1 MLALEPR
8 CTHPQGQSNPES
20 LSSNRLCKHNR
31 SWGDSPSIASQTG
44 TAFPAPKQG
53 PFPASLTAQT
63 ARGCFGTTNAG
74 TPGQVV
80 PKTETKPWFSQL
92 SSAPLNPMTP
102 IPSQKNVVAMD
113 ACFLLL
119 ALEEGPPLSAR
130 LRGGD
135 GVGDI
140 FPITSPAVKLCTS
153 PSRRRNRPQLSQ
165 TNSVREAETAER
177 NAARGL
183 LCAREPTVCTPR
195 GTPSPGRGSPPA
207 RGSLETRNPDT
218 PEEPAL
224 PRACAGDSRGRQ
236 GTGGRDRE
244 TWREGTEGTTTLS

>member
-53 PFPASLTAQT
+53 PSPASLTAQT

-165 TNSVREAETAER
+165 TIQSGRQKRPREMLPEAYCAQES
-177 NAARGL
+177 L
-183 LCAREPTVCTPR
+183 LCV
-195 GTPSPGRGSPPA
+195 PPA
-207 RGSLETRNPDT
+207 GPPLQ
-218 PEEPAL
+218 AVA
-224 PRACAGDSRGRQ
+224 PRRPGVP
-236 GTGGRDRE
+236 
-244 TWREGTEGTTTLS
+244 

>member
-1 MLALEPR
+1 MTALEPR
-8 CTHPQGQSNPES
+8 GTHPQGQSNPES
-20 LSSNRLCKHNR
+20 LSSNRLSKHNR

-63 ARGCFGTTNAG
+63 AQGCFGTTNVG

-80 PKTETKPWFSQL
+80 PKTETKPWLSQL

-102 IPSQKNVVAMD
+102 IPSQKNAVAMD

-130 LRGGD
+130 LRRGD

-153 PSRRRNRPQLSQ
+153 SLRRNRPQLSQ
-165 TNSVREAETAER
+165 TNSASEAETAEG
-177 NAARGL
+177 NAAPEAYCAQESL
-183 LCAREPTVCTPR
+183 LCAPPPAGPPSRSSFPDGLGFLRNEEPGHTGR
-195 GTPSPGRGSPPA
+195 AGTPSGLR
-207 RGSLETRNPDT
+207 
-218 PEEPAL
+218 
-224 PRACAGDSRGRQ
+224 RGRPRPTGDGRKGQ
-236 GTGGRDRE
+236 GDMEGGD
-244 TWREGTEGTTTLS
+244 

>member
-1 MLALEPR
+1 MTALEPR

-20 LSSNRLCKHNR
+20 LSINRLCKHNR

-63 ARGCFGTTNAG
+63 AQGCFGTTNAG
-74 TPGQVV
+74 TPWQVV
-80 PKTETKPWFSQL
+80 PQTETKPWLSQL

-102 IPSQKNVVAMD
+102 IPSQKNAVAMD

-140 FPITSPAVKLCTS
+140 FPITSTAVKLCTS

-165 TNSVREAETAER
+165 TNSASEAETP
-177 NAARGL
+177 RGMLPEAYCAQGSL
-183 LCAREPTVCTPR
+183 LCATPAGPPSR
-195 GTPSPGRGSPPA
+195 PWFPAGQEFLSGTRTHRKSGHSLGPAPGTA
-207 RGSLETRNPDT
+207 EAD
-218 PEEPAL
+218 
-224 PRACAGDSRGRQ
+224 RGRAE
-236 GTGGRDRE
+236 GTGRHGERGLRGPP
-244 TWREGTEGTTTLS
+244 R